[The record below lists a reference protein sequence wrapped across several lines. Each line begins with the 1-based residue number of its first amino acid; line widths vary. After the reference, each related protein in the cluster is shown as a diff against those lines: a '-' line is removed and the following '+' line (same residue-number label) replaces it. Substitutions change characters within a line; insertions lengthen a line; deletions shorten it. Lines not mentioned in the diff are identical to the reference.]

1 MKSLTVVFADLAG
14 FTAATD
20 IHGDETAADLSA
32 RLVSCA
38 REALGTGDR
47 LVKSIGDAVMCASTE
62 PEAAVVMVRRLLD
75 AASAEPGFPEL
86 RVGLHHG
93 PVVERD
99 LDLFGGTVNIA
110 ARVANHARSGQVLAT
125 TEVADAA
132 SLLDVGVTRL
142 GHFVLRNLSEAVEL
156 CELDLGCRS
165 CGIAIDPVC
174 QMRVER
180 DRAPG
185 RLRHGGVEWWFCSLE
200 CAARFAAAPLSYIAD
215 RVPDPIDE

>member
-1 MKSLTVVFADLAG
+1 MESLTVVFADIAG

-32 RLVSCA
+32 RLAACA
-38 REALGTGDR
+38 RGALGTGDR
-47 LVKSIGDAVMCASTE
+47 LVKSIGDAVMCASIE
-62 PEAAVVMVRRLLD
+62 PGAAVLMVRRLLD

-110 ARVANHARSGQVLAT
+110 ARVTNHARAGQVLAT
-125 TEVADAA
+125 KTVADAA
-132 SLLDVGVTRL
+132 ARIDVGVTLL
-142 GHFVLRNLSEAVEL
+142 GEFTLRNLAEAMEL

-174 QMRVER
+174 RMRVER

-185 RLRHGGVEWWFCSLE
+185 RLRHDGVEWWFCSLE
-200 CAARFAAAPLSYIAD
+200 CAARFAGAPQIYVASAGSD
-215 RVPDPIDE
+215 R